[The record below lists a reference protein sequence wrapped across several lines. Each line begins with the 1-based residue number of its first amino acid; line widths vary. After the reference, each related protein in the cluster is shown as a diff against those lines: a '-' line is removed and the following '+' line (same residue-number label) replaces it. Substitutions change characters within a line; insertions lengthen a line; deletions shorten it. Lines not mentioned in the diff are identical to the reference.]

1 MSDGIT
7 TSSKPEKE
15 ALRAVS
21 EEAVPPSFGGVDA
34 QPVKTNWAE
43 RRRTTRTAKVPI
55 LFISI
60 TS

>member
-34 QPVKTNWAE
+34 QPFHVNWAE
-43 RRRTTRTAKVPI
+43 SKRNKRTAKGPI

>member
-1 MSDGIT
+1 MSEGIN

-21 EEAVPPSFGGVDA
+21 EEAAPPSFGEMDA
-34 QPVKTNWAE
+34 HPIRVHWA
-43 RRRTTRTAKVPI
+43 RKKRTTRATKDPI
-55 LFISI
+55 LFIST

>member
-21 EEAVPPSFGGVDA
+21 EEAVPPSFEEKYA
-34 QPVKTNWAE
+34 HPVRDHWAK
-43 RRRTTRTAKVPI
+43 RKRAAMRAKDPVF
-55 LFISI
+55 FICI